1 MKKIEAQ
8 ELEKINGGS
17 ASVGM
22 VGAIILAV
30 TSVSIIISGIFKGY
44 TNPRGC
50 NE

>member
-1 MKKIEAQ
+1 MKKVDEK
-8 ELEKINGGS
+8 ELERINGGS
-17 ASVGM
+17 ATVGM
-22 VGAIILAV
+22 VGAIIMAV